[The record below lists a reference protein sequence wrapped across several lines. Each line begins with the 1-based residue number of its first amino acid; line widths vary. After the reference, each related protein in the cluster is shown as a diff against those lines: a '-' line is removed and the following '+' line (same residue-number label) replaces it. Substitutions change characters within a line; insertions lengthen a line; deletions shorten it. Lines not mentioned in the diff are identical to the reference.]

1 MPDRDGCTMRLEP
14 AIATAPLVTRIALL
28 EIVGDVGGPRAL
40 AAVVTAAKSQE
51 EPLRD
56 AGTRLLG
63 KWMTAD
69 AAPVLLDLAKTL
81 PAGKFRDRALK
92 GYLRIAR
99 QLAANEAE
107 RVAMC
112 RTALGLSRDDA
123 DRQIIFDAIR
133 AMPNAEALR
142 QAVEGRGP

>member
-1 MPDRDGCTMRLEP
+1 
-14 AIATAPLVTRIALL
+14 
-28 EIVGDVGGPRAL
+28 
-40 AAVVTAAKSQE
+40 VVTAAKSQE

-112 RTALGLSRDDA
+112 RTALGLARDDA